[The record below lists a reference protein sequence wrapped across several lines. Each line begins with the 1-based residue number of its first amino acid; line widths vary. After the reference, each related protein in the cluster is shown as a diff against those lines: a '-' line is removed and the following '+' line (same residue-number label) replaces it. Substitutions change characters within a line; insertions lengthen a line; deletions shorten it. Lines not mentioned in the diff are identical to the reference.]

1 MLILSHGNMVDKK
14 EMVIYRDDYK
24 ENNDLYKSFKNFLSL

>member
-1 MLILSHGNMVDKK
+1 MVDKK

-24 ENNDLYKSFKNFLSL
+24 ENNDLSKSFKNFLFL

>member
-1 MLILSHGNMVDKK
+1 MVDKK